1 MSKDV
6 LISIRPEWVKMIAND
21 LKTIEVR
28 KTRPKLEI
36 PFKCYIYCT
45 NARPRL
51 AWADVFRGDW
61 CTEVAEIRGYN
72 REDAER
78 TFDIFNG
85 RVIGEF
91 VCDRI
96 IPIRYDAAQLRY
108 HDVSRLLKEACMT
121 EDALEW
127 YLKCKDGYGWQIS
140 KLGIYDTPKKL
151 DEFMGLCKHTWDCC
165 ACPYYNYEKMEC
177 DGRKIKRPPQSWCY
191 VEEVSE

>member
-108 HDVSRLLKEACMT
+108 HDVSRHNTSRLTAI
-121 EDALEW
+121 ANN
-127 YLKCKDGYGWQIS
+127 
-140 KLGIYDTPKKL
+140 
-151 DEFMGLCKHTWDCC
+151 HT
-165 ACPYYNYEKMEC
+165 
-177 DGRKIKRPPQSWCY
+177 
-191 VEEVSE
+191 